1 MHTFC
6 LKVSGFLGKFRRIL
20 HYTCRPA
27 YYYSLSV
34 KLGSRKEAKGEKI
47 PKKDA
52 KKMHERK
59 ALPKNGR
66 GEAFV
71 MGAKCERKNDESR
84 KLRPTPAN
92 DPPVN
97 PSTHPCFS
105 LGLPTDR

>member
-1 MHTFC
+1 MLIMRALYRENSVESIIHATLPTITPC
-6 LKVSGFLGKFRRIL
+6 RSNWGQERKWGK
-20 HYTCRPA
+20 
-27 YYYSLSV
+27 
-34 KLGSRKEAKGEKI
+34 EEI

-52 KKMHERK
+52 KKKMHERK

-84 KLRPTPAN
+84 KLQPTPAN
-92 DPPVN
+92 DPPVS